1 MVAKAT
7 SVVTEL
13 GGEDAMPG
21 MHHHAEILGAIC
33 DLCRGAVRLSGDV
46 SGGNVL
52 EVGSN
57 KLLRVGDS
65 VRVEDDQQAGETRTV
80 AGFGGRTQVVL
91 ESSLSGSYAVEAG
104 ARVVLVSDAVPELAW
119 VGRGKPELA
128 PQPGVVGFPCAV
140 VAPRRLEQPVSGG
153 TNRSYS
159 QEYHS
164 SVYYVRREREGEDV
178 EALLLKEVGRLFS
191 LLMRDPYLAGTCW
204 YSQVIGIDYEPY
216 EQAALD
222 ERMAGLRVVRLDMV
236 GLRAQEPAADAAG

>member
-1 MVAKAT
+1 
-7 SVVTEL
+7 
-13 GGEDAMPG
+13 MPG

-33 DLCRGAVRLSGDV
+33 DLCRGAVRLSADV

-57 KLLRVGDS
+57 KILRVGDS
-65 VRVEDDQQAGETRTV
+65 VRVEDDRQAGEIRTV
-80 AGFGGRTQVVL
+80 AGLGGRTQVML
-91 ESSLSGSYAVEAG
+91 DSSVTGDYAVDAG
-104 ARVVLVSDAVPELAW
+104 ARVVLLSDIVPELAW

-128 PQPGVVGFPCAV
+128 PQPGTVGFPCVV
-140 VAPRRLEQPVSGG
+140 VAPTRLEQPVMGG

-164 SVYYVRREREGEDV
+164 SVYYVRQEREGE
-178 EALLLKEVGRLFS
+178 EAELRLLEEVGRLFS

-204 YSQVIGIDYEPY
+204 YSQVVGVDYAPR
-216 EQAALD
+216 EQAAVD
-222 ERMAGLRVVRLDMV
+222 ERLSGLRVVRLDMV